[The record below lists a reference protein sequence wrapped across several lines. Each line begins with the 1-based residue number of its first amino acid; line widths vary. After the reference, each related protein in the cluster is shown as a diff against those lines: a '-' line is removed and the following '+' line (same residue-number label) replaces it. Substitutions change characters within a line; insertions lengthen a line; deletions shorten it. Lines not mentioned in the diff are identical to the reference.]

1 MCPQIINT
9 YTEAVR
15 TVDPFKATGRPHG
28 LWVAFARFYEDNGQ
42 LDDVRGDTLVFPPP
56 GDTPPNPDYPS
67 VSPQTLAVPS
77 VPANPN
83 CPQCPC
89 RP

>member
-1 MCPQIINT
+1 IIHT

-42 LDDVRGDTLVFPPP
+42 LEDARTILTKATRVRFRHVEDLAAVWCEYGEMELRHRNYEEALSGTHRDT
-56 GDTPPNPDYPS
+56 
-67 VSPQTLAVPS
+67 
-77 VPANPN
+77 
-83 CPQCPC
+83 
-89 RP
+89 